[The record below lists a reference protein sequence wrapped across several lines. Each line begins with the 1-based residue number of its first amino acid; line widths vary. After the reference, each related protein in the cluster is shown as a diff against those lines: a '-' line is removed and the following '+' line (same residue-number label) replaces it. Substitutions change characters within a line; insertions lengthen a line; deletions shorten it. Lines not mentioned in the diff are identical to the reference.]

1 MPLVRI
7 SMLKGKSAQHVQAV
21 CDAVHDALVE
31 RYDMDPR
38 DRFQVVEELEPG
50 RLLFDRDYAGGP
62 RSDDFVLIGIRSRS
76 RAAEMKEAFYRRLVE
91 RLAEKPGLRPQ
102 DVFVHLDCTV
112 ELVDLSFANGVSA
125 AELAKRYGR
134 DR

>member
-7 SMLKGKSAQHVQAV
+7 SLFKGKSSQYVQSV
-21 CDAVHDALVE
+21 SDAVHEALVE
-31 RYDMDPR
+31 SYDMDPR
-38 DRFQVVEELEPG
+38 DRFQVIEELDPR
-50 RLLFDRDYAGGP
+50 RLVFDRDYAGGP
-62 RSDDFVLIGIRSRS
+62 RSDDFVLIGIRSRG
-76 RAAEMKEAFYRRLVE
+76 RPTEMKEAFYKRLVQ
-91 RLAEKPGLRPQ
+91 RLAENPGIRTQ
-102 DVFVHLDCTV
+102 DVFIHLDCTV

>member
-7 SMLKGKSAQHVQAV
+7 SMLKGKPAKHVQAV
-21 CDAVHDALVE
+21 CDAVHEALVE

-38 DRFQVVEELEPG
+38 DRFQVVEELDPA
-50 RLLFDRDYAGGP
+50 RLVFDRDYAGGP
-62 RSDDFVLIGIRSRS
+62 RSDDFVLVGIRSRS
-76 RAAEMKEAFYRRLVE
+76 RPAEMKEAFYKRLVE
-91 RLAEKPGLRPQ
+91 RLGEKPGLRPQ

-112 ELVDLSFANGVSA
+112 ELADLSFANGVSA

>member
-38 DRFQVVEELEPG
+38 DRFQVVEELDPG
-50 RLLFDRDYAGGP
+50 RLVFDRNYAGGP

-76 RAAEMKEAFYRRLVE
+76 RPEEMKEAFYRRLVE
-91 RLAEKPGLRPQ
+91 RLEEKPGLGPQ
-102 DVFVHLDCTV
+102 NVFVHLDCTV
-112 ELVDLSFANGVSA
+112 ELADLTFANGVSA
-125 AELAKRYGR
+125 AELARRYGR